1 MLSLKNEA
9 TEIMALFRS
18 LNKMNDAIHVKRK
31 DALVARLMNLGAIDE
46 LSNMQEYLPIRFIA
60 KRGKGE
66 VKKKALRKL
75 EQLIDIFMASND
87 LKTLSSIAKNGR
99 MRFAYKALEYMY
111 TAKAENFLIENVI
124 RCCYFM
130 NRPRMG
136 FRALTLLESM
146 LDYLIATKNIPAISF
161 IALFGKKKREEA
173 IVALSHMQGLNI
185 VKYVSNAHTTMAD
198 FSMQTQKGRLSFMA
212 HLFAVIIKERMSN
225 EVAESSNVVVGLEE
239 NTIPLIELIAKR
251 AQFTINY
258 ST

>member
-1 MLSLKNEA
+1 MATRKDAKLKNEA
-9 TEIMALFRS
+9 IEIMALFRS

-31 DALVARLMNLGAIDE
+31 DALVARLIDLGAIDE
-46 LSNMQEYLPIRFIA
+46 LSNIQEYLSIRFIA

-99 MRFAYKALEYMY
+99 MRFAFKALEYMY

-146 LDYLIATKNIPAISF
+146 L
-161 IALFGKKKREEA
+161 
-173 IVALSHMQGLNI
+173 
-185 VKYVSNAHTTMAD
+185 
-198 FSMQTQKGRLSFMA
+198 
-212 HLFAVIIKERMSN
+212 II
-225 EVAESSNVVVGLEE
+225 
-239 NTIPLIELIAKR
+239 
-251 AQFTINY
+251 
-258 ST
+258 